1 MKEALV
7 SHLEDAST
15 PAAPKPERRFWVETG
30 VQAHHHPGVCMKITT
45 PLEGQLWQ
53 LAVATLGAQG
63 LEQLVA
69 ELLKSHVRARTVNMY
84 GFLRLE
90 WLGQEA
96 LEALRKGQRRAGAKL
111 AFFEDDPSKVAILHC
126 HSGHLLRGI
135 VQTLPPEVLP
145 EDLLEWRMQL
155 DLGL

>member
-1 MKEALV
+1 
-7 SHLEDAST
+7 
-15 PAAPKPERRFWVETG
+15 
-30 VQAHHHPGVCMKITT
+30 MKITT

-63 LEQLVA
+63 LEQFVA
-69 ELLKSHVRARTVNMY
+69 ERLKSHVRARAVNMY

-90 WLGQEA
+90 WLGAEA
-96 LEALRKGQRRAGAKL
+96 LEALRKGQRQAGAEL
-111 AFFEDDPSKVAILHC
+111 AFFGDDPSKVAILHC

-135 VQTLPPEVLP
+135 VQTLPPDVLP
-145 EDLLEWRMQL
+145 ENLLEWRMQL

>member
-1 MKEALV
+1 
-7 SHLEDAST
+7 
-15 PAAPKPERRFWVETG
+15 
-30 VQAHHHPGVCMKITT
+30 MKITP

-69 ELLKSHVRARTVNMY
+69 ELLKSHVRTRAVNVY

-90 WLGQEA
+90 WLDQEA
-96 LEALRKGQRRAGAKL
+96 LEALRKGQRRAGAEL
-111 AFFEDDPSKVAILHC
+111 AFSGDDPSKVAILHC

-145 EDLLEWRMQL
+145 EDVLEWRMQL
-155 DLGL
+155 DIGL

>member
-1 MKEALV
+1 
-7 SHLEDAST
+7 
-15 PAAPKPERRFWVETG
+15 
-30 VQAHHHPGVCMKITT
+30 MKITP

-69 ELLKSHVRARTVNMY
+69 ELLKSHVRARAVNMY

-96 LEALRKGQRRAGAKL
+96 LEALSKGQRRSGTGL
-111 AFFEDDPSKVAILHC
+111 AFLGDAPSKVAILHC
-126 HSGHLLRGI
+126 HTAHLLRGI
-135 VQTLPPEVLP
+135 VQSLPLELL

-155 DLGL
+155 DIGL